1 MLKHGNAAPTK
12 PGRVVVAGSAGFV
25 GRAVADR
32 LERDGIE
39 VLRLAR
45 RDLDLAEAGAEM
57 KLASVLRVGD
67 AFVAA
72 AARAPC
78 KSPDMLVENMLIART
93 LAKVLGRSSVSH
105 VVNISSD
112 AVYADSREP
121 LTEMSCASPESLHG
135 AMHLAREAML
145 RSELRQPL
153 AVLRPS
159 LLYGKGDPHNGYGP
173 NRFQRL
179 AAQGQPIVLFGE
191 GEERRDHVHVDDL
204 GELVARVLYRRSTG
218 VLNVATGQVHSFR
231 EIAELIAA
239 LAGREVE
246 IRGSARQGPMPH
258 NGFRPF
264 DVTACHKAFPDFRY
278 TPLRE
283 GLGKIIS

>member
-1 MLKHGNAAPTK
+1 MLEHLNAAPTK
-12 PGRVVVAGSAGFV
+12 PSRVVVAGAAGFV

-45 RDLDLAEAGAEM
+45 RDLDLAEAGAETT
-57 KLASVLRVGD
+57 LASVLRAGD

-78 KSPDMLVENMLIART
+78 KNADMFVENLLIART
-93 LAKVLGRSSVSH
+93 IAMAVGRSPVCH

-121 LTEMSCASPESLHG
+121 LTETSCAAPESLHG
-135 AMHLAREAML
+135 AMHLAREVML

-218 VLNVATGQVHSFR
+218 VMNVATGQVHSFR
-231 EIAELIAA
+231 EVAELVAA

-264 DVTACHKAFPDFRY
+264 DVTACHKAFPDFCY
-278 TPLRE
+278 APLGE
-283 GLGKIIS
+283 GLRRMVS